1 MNSNIEISIIIPAYN
16 AEATIEE
23 CLNKIFEESK
33 NLNSEIIV
41 IDDNSSDNTCSI
53 VEKFRNVKLV
63 KLDENKG
70 VGHARNLGA
79 KLAKNKILCYIDS
92 DLIISKN
99 SILILINRLQKDQ
112 TTGSVGAIPEVHN
125 LNKKSWSS
133 NFVCLKS
140 CYGFE
145 NIDSETA
152 VTDVQSEFCVMFKQ
166 FLDDIGGWKSFR
178 KAGGEEY
185 DLGHRVLIANKKNIK
200 TRGASYKTYWASL
213 YLRFKKVVDRT
224 EKYIYVLMNSKKFDS
239 PGSFATSEQ
248 ALSVLG
254 TSFMF
259 MFLFLGLYLN
269 KWIIILGLLAS
280 FLFQMIFEY
289 KFLIFAKKYFGFRML
304 FFSLFGIQV
313 LNIGIVIGTLY
324 FFSNYIK
331 NYFIKKIN

>member
-1 MNSNIEISIIIPAYN
+1 
-16 AEATIEE
+16 
-23 CLNKIFEESK
+23 
-33 NLNSEIIV
+33 
-41 IDDNSSDNTCSI
+41 
-53 VEKFRNVKLV
+53 
-63 KLDENKG
+63 
-70 VGHARNLGA
+70 
-79 KLAKNKILCYIDS
+79 
-92 DLIISKN
+92 
-99 SILILINRLQKDQ
+99 
-112 TTGSVGAIPEVHN
+112 
-125 LNKKSWSS
+125 
-133 NFVCLKS
+133 
-140 CYGFE
+140 
-145 NIDSETA
+145 
-152 VTDVQSEFCVMFKQ
+152 
-166 FLDDIGGWKSFR
+166 
-178 KAGGEEY
+178 
-185 DLGHRVLIANKKNIK
+185 
-200 TRGASYKTYWASL
+200 
-213 YLRFKKVVDRT
+213 
-224 EKYIYVLMNSKKFDS
+224 MNSKKFDS